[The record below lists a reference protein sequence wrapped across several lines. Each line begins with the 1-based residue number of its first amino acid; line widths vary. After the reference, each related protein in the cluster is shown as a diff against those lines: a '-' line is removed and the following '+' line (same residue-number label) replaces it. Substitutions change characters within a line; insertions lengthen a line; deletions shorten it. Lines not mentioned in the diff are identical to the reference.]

1 MLVTGYYHD
10 GVIELPK
17 DYQIFKEGTELKM
30 EIIEDEIDFN
40 KFPYIKD
47 KMEKIKALRN
57 WMGPF
62 KESGLSDK
70 ELLMEGIRMKYF
82 QDEK

>member
-17 DYQIFKEGTELKM
+17 DYQIFKDGTEIKV
-30 EIIEDEIDFN
+30 EIIEEEVDLN
-40 KFPYIKD
+40 QFPYVKE
-47 KMEKIKALRN
+47 KMEKLRTLRH
-57 WMGPF
+57 WKGPF
-62 KESGLSDK
+62 KDSGKSDK

-82 QDEK
+82 QDEE